1 MSMNYIII
9 IVRVVG
15 SEEVDCRNFEN
26 TITVQVIYWDNT
38 KNKVLKLFQVLG
50 IINFTIF
57 VGVMLN
63 AIFQMFQINL
73 LPLPF
78 T

>member
-26 TITVQVIYWDNT
+26 TLSVQVIYCDNT
-38 KNKVLKLFQVLG
+38 KKLSFKTISSVGNNKLYNICGSHVEC
-50 IINFTIF
+50 NFSD
-57 VGVMLN
+57 VSD
-63 AIFQMFQINL
+63 
-73 LPLPF
+73 
-78 T
+78 